1 MAFTVVGPPPHP
13 PLGVPRAAAVGDL
26 RQNHGVPRPGILPV
40 REAVA
45 AAQLGLAG
53 GLPAVPAGRMGGFP
67 RAGADLGAQTHPQAE
82 VGVGLMGRRVEH
94 RGVRRGVQA
103 AGAFPRSAA
112 SALGV
117 EGDHPDPT
125 YTCLPTCRQCF
136 RPKQN
141 HVWTVFLAQTVKM
154 KLSKCQKT
162 KRTAAFL
169 RF

>member
-13 PLGVPRAAAVGDL
+13 PLGVPRAAAVGDCGKGP
-26 RQNHGVPRPGILPV
+26 GVPGPLHVPL

-82 VGVGLMGRRVEH
+82 VGVGVMGRRVEH

-103 AGAFPRSAA
+103 AGGFPRSAA
-112 SALGV
+112 SAPGV
-117 EGDHPDPT
+117 EGDPPDPT
-125 YTCLPTCRQCF
+125 YTCQVKHKKPPFFGFTYVMCRVDD
-136 RPKQN
+136 RKRNPRWSNPQN
-141 HVWTVFLAQTVKM
+141 GVGEGLGM
-154 KLSKCQKT
+154 
-162 KRTAAFL
+162 
-169 RF
+169 